1 MTKNAYLKDDA
12 VDAVEDE
19 TLQFF
24 EPAALLRLSEIAKA
38 DRANAFRLAMRELVA
53 GVCIVTTGLGAARAG
68 LTATSVSSLSMAPPS
83 LLVGIQC
90 TSRALKALT
99 AFGTFGVNLL
109 AGHQRD
115 IAERFAGRVGLQGDA
130 RFDDSEWTTGH
141 SGVPLLPSALATVE
155 CTIERVMEWH
165 THRVII
171 GAVSSMQVR
180 GEADA
185 LVYWRGGYGV
195 QAECGSLKRNNSAS
209 RE

>member
-1 MTKNAYLKDDA
+1 
-12 VDAVEDE
+12 
-19 TLQFF
+19 
-24 EPAALLRLSEIAKA
+24 
-38 DRANAFRLAMRELVA
+38 MRELAA
-53 GVCIVTTGLGAARAG
+53 GVCVVTTGLGAARAG

-83 LLVGIQC
+83 LLVSIQC

-115 IAERFAGRVGLQGDA
+115 IAERFAGRMGLQGDA
-130 RFDDSEWTTGH
+130 RFDDNQWITGAA
-141 SGVPLLPSALATVE
+141 GVPLLPSALAAVE

-171 GAVSSMQVR
+171 GAVSSVQVR

-195 QAECGSLKRNNSAS
+195 HAKSDFSNL
-209 RE
+209 

>member
-1 MTKNAYLKDDA
+1 MTNNARLKDHAIDVA
-12 VDAVEDE
+12 QHDTAQAAE
-19 TLQFF
+19 Q
-24 EPAALLRLSEIAKA
+24 AALLRLSEIAKA
-38 DRANAFRLAMRELVA
+38 DRTTAFRLAMRELAA
-53 GVCIVTTGLGAARAG
+53 GVCVITTGLGAARAG

-83 LLVGIQC
+83 LLVSIQC

-115 IAERFAGRVGLQGDA
+115 IAERFAGRMGLHGDE
-130 RFDDSEWTTGH
+130 RFDGHEWTTGA

-155 CTIERVMEWH
+155 CAIERVMEWH

-171 GAVSSMQVR
+171 GAVSAVQVR
-180 GEADA
+180 GDANA

-195 QAECGSLKRNNSAS
+195 HA
-209 RE
+209 